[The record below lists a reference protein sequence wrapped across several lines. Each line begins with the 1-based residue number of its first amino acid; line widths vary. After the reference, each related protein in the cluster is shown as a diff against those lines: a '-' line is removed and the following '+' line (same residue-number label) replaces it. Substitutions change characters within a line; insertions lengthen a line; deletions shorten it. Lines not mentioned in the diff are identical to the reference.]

1 MKNKNLFTIPVL
13 ALTATMLFAC
23 GKGGSGKKP
32 TPPTT
37 YTVTFYSE
45 GTVFDTQEVREH
57 ELAARPT
64 TDPVK
69 ENYDFAGWYTAEEGG
84 DEWVFSVNEIV
95 EDTNLYAHFELG
107 RVDFTI
113 NLLLDG
119 QVVDTKTTNS
129 EDKSDVLLTA
139 VTVGEGKSLLGYAD
153 VAGTTALDVDYRVGS
168 TLPYEDIVE
177 LADENF
183 VVNLHAIVKT
193 GAIQRLN
200 IAVWS
205 KYLDEGGFERIS
217 DAYISHLAT
226 DSIECDFLDWEM
238 VDGSNVA
245 NFVTNFQK
253 SDYNIVFPS
262 INNFRDNANIKN
274 IYVKHATV
282 GAIVWEDTTHAKE
295 TGRCVTTFS
304 NDDIVNDFFDW
315 IQSDAGKT
323 ACDPDYEPPKPYPVE
338 DADPNKLVIGVW
350 GRWMTSEHADDVLD
364 AWKTYA
370 TAQSITYTEAK
381 IEYYEGS
388 VNDSDH
394 PYFGKADYLEA
405 IGGNPAIDVILP
417 VTATIVDTTEEGAD
431 SDAKKYGVTERIASS
446 IDLGAMGLVIGGK
459 NDRTMG
465 LLNED
470 DVTASFAAFVATED
484 GKKALDPTYGEE
496 VEAQTVLTISFFG
509 NYISLANANKICEEA
524 ESYFTSALI
533 DFTSVEPDYIS
544 AETATKNADYAAAIS
559 KDSDMSIGG
568 GAKLSNDIFVAE
580 GFTVTD
586 RQNIGTI
593 AGETN
598 RYCSTFNN
606 GALTTAFATYLLST
620 EGQAFLATLTA

>member
-1 MKNKNLFTIPVL
+1 MKNKNLFTIPAL
-13 ALTATMLFAC
+13 ALAATMLFAC
-23 GKGGSGKKP
+23 GKGGSGRHQVQP
-32 TPPTT
+32 TM

-45 GTVFDTQEVREH
+45 GQVYATQEVEEH
-57 ELAARPT
+57 ELATKPA
-64 TDPVK
+64 TDPTK
-69 ENYDFAGWYTAEEGG
+69 ENYEFAGWYTAEEGG
-84 DEWVFSVNEIV
+84 DEWVFSVNEV
-95 EDTNLYAHFELG
+95 TEDTDLYAHFELG

-153 VAGTTALDVDYRVGS
+153 VAGTTAADVDYRVGA

-226 DSIECDFLDWEM
+226 DSVECDFLDWEM

-262 INNFRDNANIKN
+262 INNFRDNANITN

-304 NDDIVNDFFDW
+304 NDNIVNDFFDW

-350 GRWMTSEHADDVLD
+350 GRWMTSEHADDVLE
-364 AWKTYA
+364 AWEAYA
-370 TAQSITYTEAK
+370 AAESISYTEAK
-381 IEYYEGS
+381 IQYYEGS
-388 VNDSDH
+388 ANDSEH
-394 PYFGKADYLEA
+394 PYYGKAAYLEA

-417 VTATIVDTTEEGAD
+417 VTAAIVDTTEEGAD
-431 SDAKKYGVTERIASS
+431 SDAKNYGVTERIVSS
-446 IDLGAMGLVIGGK
+446 VDFGAMGLVIGGK
-459 NDRTMG
+459 NDRTMAT
-465 LLNED
+465 LNED
-470 DVTASFAAFVATED
+470 AVTASFVAFVATED
-484 GKKALDPTYGEE
+484 GKKALDPTYGEA
-496 VEAQTVLTISFFG
+496 VAVQSTLKISYYG
-509 NYISLANANKICEEA
+509 RYITEDNAKAVTAKVKE
-524 ESYFTSALI
+524 YFTSQSITYTEVYTDWINATTGNKNSTFVAAMADDADLVLCGASAL
-533 DFTSVEPDYIS
+533 TSVLNGDER
-544 AETATKNADYAAAIS
+544 
-559 KDSDMSIGG
+559 
-568 GAKLSNDIFVAE
+568 
-580 GFTVTD
+580 FTVLSTET
-586 RQNIGTI
+586 IGTI
-593 AGETN
+593 QGEN
-598 RYCSTFNN
+598 DRLVHILVDGN
-606 GALTTAFATYLLST
+606 LTRAAVEYLTST
-620 EGQAFLATLTA
+620 EGKAFLAGLTA